1 MRTTPLSSKI
11 LAVAIGNKAFLEK
24 QKGILV
30 VYVSNTIQVFKK
42 KEMRM
47 GMGMGNFACV
57 HADKNNQNQKR
68 NKRCKGYLSVG

>member
-47 GMGMGNFACV
+47 GMGNFACV